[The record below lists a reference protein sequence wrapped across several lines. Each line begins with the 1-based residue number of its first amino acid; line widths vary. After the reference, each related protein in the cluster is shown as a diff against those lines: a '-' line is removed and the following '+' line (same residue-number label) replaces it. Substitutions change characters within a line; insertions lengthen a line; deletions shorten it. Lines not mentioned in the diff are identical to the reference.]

1 MIKTRGRP
9 HAQPGVWNPRELDP
23 VYSSLFMLT
32 AKKTSTILMRGEYGM
47 CLHVIMSSSKIGY
60 SAPPRQL
67 LMSIEIVGSRQTL
80 NFGIDLDKANPYVR

>member
-1 MIKTRGRP
+1 
-9 HAQPGVWNPRELDP
+9 
-23 VYSSLFMLT
+23 
-32 AKKTSTILMRGEYGM
+32 MRGEYGM

-80 NFGIDLDKANPYVR
+80 NFGIDLDIANPYVR